1 MSRKADDKGDRDQ
14 MIANSLKKIRVGF
27 HGLMVRS
34 VVTAVALSIGLL
46 IGGSFL
52 LLVLHFVNDG
62 HLLRTRLT
70 TATANVKTND
80 EDVKFFDRAMLRMST
95 LSDVEDAVPF
105 KSLPCGRGAT
115 TGFMVEGHTPTTP
128 DKELLHATA
137 E

>member
-1 MSRKADDKGDRDQ
+1 MSKGDGDQ
-14 MIANSLKKIRVGF
+14 MIATLLRKIRVGF
-27 HGLMVRS
+27 HGLMGRS
-34 VVTAVALSIGLL
+34 VVTAAALSIGLL

-52 LLVLHFVNDG
+52 LLVLHFVNDE

-70 TATANVKTND
+70 IARGNVKAND

-95 LSDVEDAVPF
+95 LSDVDDAAPL